1 MAERMAYCFRKGN
14 LCGLVQASVNDRG
27 SILPVASQLTK
38 KYVDNNQ
45 NFKIEK
51 LQGVD
56 FNFL

>member
-1 MAERMAYCFRKGN
+1 MAERTAYCCRKGN

-27 SILPVASQLTK
+27 GVLPVASQLTK
-38 KYVDNNQ
+38 QYVDNNQ
-45 NFKIEK
+45 NLKIEK